1 MWLIFEIFVVYF
13 KLVFYWLEAAFRR
26 IIPPPKKNIEGQTV
40 LITGA
45 GGGIG
50 RLLSLQFAAHGA
62 KLVLWD
68 INKDSNEETAAQVRA
83 LGRVAHTYICDCSNR
98 EDVYRVAAKVQHEV
112 GEVDILVNNAG
123 ILSGKKLLNLKD
135 VEIERTMRIN
145 TLAHFWTVR
154 AFLPDMME
162 KNKGHIVNITSIAGS
177 FATANLTDYCASK
190 FGATGFSQ
198 SLTLELREMGKTGIK
213 VTCVQPYTVNTG
225 LVWYPKARFP
235 SLYPVLE
242 PDYVAKEVVAATLR
256 DEEILLIPRALA
268 VNFFLTGIL
277 PFKAILVLS
286 DFLQVGVSEH
296 TPRDEKKSD

>member
-1 MWLIFEIFVVYF
+1 MWLIFEVFVVYF

-98 EDVYRVAAKVQHEV
+98 EDVYRVAAKVQGEV

-145 TLAHFWTVR
+145 TLAHFW
-154 AFLPDMME
+154 
-162 KNKGHIVNITSIAGS
+162 
-177 FATANLTDYCASK
+177 
-190 FGATGFSQ
+190 
-198 SLTLELREMGKTGIK
+198 
-213 VTCVQPYTVNTG
+213 
-225 LVWYPKARFP
+225 
-235 SLYPVLE
+235 
-242 PDYVAKEVVAATLR
+242 
-256 DEEILLIPRALA
+256 
-268 VNFFLTGIL
+268 
-277 PFKAILVLS
+277 
-286 DFLQVGVSEH
+286 
-296 TPRDEKKSD
+296 